1 MKKLMIISLL
11 TLLTTACGDDEQ
23 SKSEI
28 SKEETVKTVSYWI
41 DNQESL
47 PEHITWCNE
56 SMDRKITPNC
66 MNAIDAEAKIARAK
80 IMGSD
85 PHDYL

>member
-1 MKKLMIISLL
+1 MKKLILISLL
-11 TLLTTACGDDEQ
+11 TVLTTACGDDEQ
-23 SKSEI
+23 SKNEGSKSGEI
-28 SKEETVKTVSYWI
+28 KTVSYWI

-66 MNAIDAEAKIARAK
+66 MNAINAEAKITRARL
-80 IMGSD
+80 MGSD